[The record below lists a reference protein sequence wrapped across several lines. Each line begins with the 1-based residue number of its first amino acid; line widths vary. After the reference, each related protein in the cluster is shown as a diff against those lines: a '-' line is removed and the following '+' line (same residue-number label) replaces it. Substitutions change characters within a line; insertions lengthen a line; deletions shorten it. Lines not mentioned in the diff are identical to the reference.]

1 MVKVKSSGGFYGGF
15 AGIIDATTLDDCSYN
30 KNFYTPDDN
39 MQATGQGDNPKIS
52 GKTTLEMQISGK
64 CKTQVYDNTLT
75 GTYPYRPVNTTGI
88 VMTDAS
94 GSHFEYTG
102 MYYGDWEEPEPQ
114 EVDIP
119 DEPALPETPEI
130 ENLEAVIKDGY
141 VYAYREKIEG
151 KDGWYWYILTASG
164 TTESDPIDYL
174 AHANNVQVQDGW
186 EYGFLLKDSNF
197 NSKFT
202 GGNHPYANAETVKL
216 KDKKTGKD
224 DTYYFYKYTGTYDDE
239 GFAVSPNLKWKS
251 KDYCIVFNN
260 NFSCAMAL
268 VPTLHKKDND
278 KYLTIKKAKDDYVGE
293 KNPYHIRRED
303 QLRKITGN
311 YFPTKKYIQDCGFT
325 VSGYLPVNTGTAF
338 SGTYDATFEKN
349 KNKRYNIEYKGT
361 GDSTKLFDKVT
372 GTVKAQINGNTVNQP

>member
-1 MVKVKSSGGFYGGF
+1 
-15 AGIIDATTLDDCSYN
+15 
-30 KNFYTPDDN
+30 
-39 MQATGQGDNPKIS
+39 
-52 GKTTLEMQISGK
+52 MQISGK

-119 DEPALPETPEI
+119 DEPALPEPPEI

-174 AHANNVQVQDGW
+174 AHANNVQVQEGW
-186 EYGFLLKDSNF
+186 EYGVLLKDSNF

-216 KDKKTGKD
+216 KDKT
-224 DTYYFYKYTGTYDDE
+224 T
-239 GFAVSPNLKWKS
+239 
-251 KDYCIVFNN
+251 
-260 NFSCAMAL
+260 
-268 VPTLHKKDND
+268 
-278 KYLTIKKAKDDYVGE
+278 
-293 KNPYHIRRED
+293 NPYHIRRED

-325 VSGYLPVNTGTAF
+325 VSGSLPVNTVTAF

-349 KNKRYNIEYKGT
+349 KNKRYNIQHKGT

-372 GTVKAQINGNTVNQP
+372 